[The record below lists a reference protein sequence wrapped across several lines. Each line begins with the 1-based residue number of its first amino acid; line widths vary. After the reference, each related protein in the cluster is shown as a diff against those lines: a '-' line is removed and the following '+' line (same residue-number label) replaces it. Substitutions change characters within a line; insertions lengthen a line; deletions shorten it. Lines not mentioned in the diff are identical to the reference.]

1 MLQQKTLR
9 QPAYLSGIGLHS
21 GNRVNLAIL
30 PAPADVGIVFRR
42 TDLEGKPEVEAKI
55 ENVIETSRSTTIG
68 KGNIRIHT
76 VEHLL
81 ASLSALGVNNAYIEL
96 DSGEPPICDGSAREF
111 VRIIENAGV
120 ELQSASIDEI
130 GISTPIEFQV

>member
-9 QPAYLSGIGLHS
+9 QPAYLSGTGLHS
-21 GNRVNLAIL
+21 GNRVNMAIL
-30 PAPADVGIVFRR
+30 PAPVNTGIVFRR
-42 TDLEGKPEVEAKI
+42 TDLDDKPEIEAKI
-55 ENVIETSRSTTIG
+55 ENVVETSRSTTLG

-81 ASLSALGVNNAYIEL
+81 GSLSAFGISNAYIEL

-111 VRIIENAGV
+111 VSLIEMAGF
-120 ELQSASIDEI
+120 ELHSVSI
-130 GISTPIEFQV
+130 